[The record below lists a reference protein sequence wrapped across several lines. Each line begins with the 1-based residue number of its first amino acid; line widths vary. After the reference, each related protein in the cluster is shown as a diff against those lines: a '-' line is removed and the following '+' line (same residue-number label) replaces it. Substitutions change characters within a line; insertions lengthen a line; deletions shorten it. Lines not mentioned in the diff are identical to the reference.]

1 METIVKYFSGID
13 QELRRRRGLVTATLV
28 FAGVILLL
36 ALLMQYLGSAPVK
49 GFSAV
54 VAIVSALACLL
65 TMLVTRPL
73 AMCAVD
79 KKPAAGK

>member
-1 METIVKYFSGID
+1 MPV
-13 QELRRRRGLVTATLV
+13 
-28 FAGVILLL
+28 LL

-49 GFSAV
+49 GFTAV
-54 VAIVSALACLL
+54 FAVGAVLACLL

-79 KKPAAGK
+79 KKPGAGK